1 MSLTNDKMPENNSS
15 MMGNQFFGKP
25 HEDSKECAMIGLI
38 KNQIHDLED
47 ELNEAKLR
55 FADATL
61 DKDNW
66 SMAKEREIA
75 CKVVEGQIAI
85 LARLQNAYE
94 DMLSPMSSMA
104 MAG

>member
-1 MSLTNDKMPENNSS
+1 MSLTNDKMPENNSN
-15 MMGNQFFGKP
+15 MMGSQFFGKP
-25 HEDSKECAMIGLI
+25 HEDPKECAMIGLI
-38 KNQIHDLED
+38 KNQMNDLEG

-85 LARLQNAYE
+85 LAKLQNAYE
-94 DMLSPMSSMA
+94 DMLSPMPSMA
-104 MAG
+104 MVG

>member
-1 MSLTNDKMPENNSS
+1 MSLTNDKTTEEHSN

-38 KNQIHDLED
+38 KNQMNDLD
-47 ELNEAKLR
+47 DALNEAKLK

-75 CKVVEGQIAI
+75 CKVIEGQIAI

-94 DMLSPMSSMA
+94 EMLSPMPSMP
-104 MAG
+104 MAV

>member
-1 MSLTNDKMPENNSS
+1 MSLTNDKMPENNSN
-15 MMGNQFFGKP
+15 MMENQFFGKP

-38 KNQIHDLED
+38 KNQMHDLED

-85 LARLQNAYE
+85 LAKLQNAYE
-94 DMLSPMSSMA
+94 DMLSPMPSMA